1 MSRFPRRTRPTPAA
15 LPLLRQTLLGTA
27 LDRFDTAAFVF
38 DADGVLVAVN
48 EAALTMT
55 GYSWDEL
62 FELKSAE
69 LMAEPARGPER
80 VAAVVAGSVRAG
92 SSSIRRKDGTLLEVD
107 FRVDAT
113 TLIAAEPYYLSLCWP
128 STGAG

>member
-1 MSRFPRRTRPTPAA
+1 MRPTPAA

-38 DADGVLVAVN
+38 DAHGVLVAVN

-69 LMAEPARGPER
+69 LMSEPARGPER

-92 SSSIRRKDGTLLEVD
+92 SASIRRRDGTLLEVD

-113 TLIAAEPYYLSLCWP
+113 TLAAAEPYYLSLCWP
-128 STGAG
+128 SARAD